1 MNLGRGETKQQQ
13 YTHIKNRIEYFLL
26 RQNTSTTAIAIAIRS
41 HVTEAAYQNTHGKNP
56 YLDDVVECLDNDTS
70 RLAKYLAKN
79 HGETFIDAANESK
92 VVALCV
98 LNAEESASDQQC
110 NTIMGHL
117 RLKFKAKIAVS
128 LLDTKRRCYEGYTA
142 PRVKLSTVEKEIRK

>member
-1 MNLGRGETKQQQ
+1 M
-13 YTHIKNRIEYFLL
+13 
-26 RQNTSTTAIAIAIRS
+26 
-41 HVTEAAYQNTHGKNP
+41 
-56 YLDDVVECLDNDTS
+56 VECLDNDTS